1 MTCFFRRVPPFFLVR
16 DDDDDEDVLV
26 SSARWLL
33 AVAAEGFDVPL
44 ESTVLFRLSLD
55 LTPPLVGLLVAVA
68 DTLPDDEGLLPLA
81 AAAGSICSIFV
92 MCNCQSLI
100 VINSKQQAAY
110 ITRNVRTIVSIRI
123 RILAENGDL
132 FP

>member
-33 AVAAEGFDVPL
+33 AVAAGFDVPL

-81 AAAGSICSIFV
+81 AAAGSIICSIFV
-92 MCNCQSLI
+92 SDVQLPTA
-100 VINSKQQAAY
+100 SKQQDSKHALVHY
-110 ITRNVRTIVSIRI
+110 T
-123 RILAENGDL
+123 
-132 FP
+132 

>member
-1 MTCFFRRVPPFFLVR
+1 MPDVVAAAAVACCCCPRACLRAANTLEMTCFFRRVPPFFLVR

-33 AVAAEGFDVPL
+33 AAEGFDVPL

-92 MCNCQSLI
+92 MCDVQLPLCH
-100 VINSKQQAAY
+100 
-110 ITRNVRTIVSIRI
+110 
-123 RILAENGDL
+123 
-132 FP
+132 